1 MRPAACVWRALTLA
15 LGAGALTTGCLFANE
30 RICTEDEYP
39 VLVLDGDRL
48 GGGACV
54 RRGEPPQPPQ
64 VRYPSDLEPTYL
76 RDQSAATA
84 EFQRRLDEGASV
96 PGPTASPS

>member
-1 MRPAACVWRALTLA
+1 MRAVTLA

-30 RICTEDEYP
+30 RVCMEDEYP

-54 RRGEPPQPPQ
+54 RKGESPQPPY

-76 RDQSAATA
+76 REQDGATA

-96 PGPTASPS
+96 PEPTPSPS